1 MTLHVEKL
9 SPALG
14 AEVTGIDLREP
25 VSEKAKE
32 AILEA
37 WLDHHMLVF
46 PGQVLDDSE
55 HVRVCRIFGDIQPER
70 LNPHLADDA
79 NPAVHFVSNVRE
91 NGILPHGDIVFHMD
105 QMQYDKPSQ
114 AMSLCAIEIPS
125 EGGETKFSNSHMAYD
140 ALPDDMKRKLEGL
153 RAENAYLY
161 YSPNMMRKVTAR
173 EEEAPRAIH
182 PVVRTHP
189 VTGRK
194 AIYVNRLL
202 SDRIIGME
210 EAESDALLETL
221 FQKIEEEQF
230 IYEHKWRVGDVIVWD
245 NRSLLHAR
253 NTYDSENERR
263 QLRRIAIVGDVPY

>member
-1 MTLHVEKL
+1 MTLNIERL
-9 SPALG
+9 SPVLG
-14 AEVTGIDLREP
+14 AEVTGIDFREP
-25 VSEKAKE
+25 VDDATKAV
-32 AILEA
+32 ILDA
-37 WLDHHMLVF
+37 WLEHHLLVF
-46 PGQVLDDSE
+46 PGQVLDDADHLRACE
-55 HVRVCRIFGDIQPER
+55 IFGAIQPER
-70 LNPHLADDA
+70 LNPHLADGA
-79 NPAVHFVSNVRE
+79 NPAVHFVSNIRE
-91 NGILPHGDIVFHMD
+91 DGILPHGDIVFHMD

-114 AMSLCAIEIPS
+114 AMSLYGIEIPS
-125 EGGETKFSNSHMAYD
+125 AGGETRFSNSHLAYD
-140 ALPDDMKRKLEGL
+140 ALSDEMKQRLDGL

-202 SDRIIGME
+202 SDRIIGIDQ
-210 EAESDALLETL
+210 AESDALLEML
-221 FQKIEEEQF
+221 FQLIEEDRF
-230 IYEHKWRVGDVIVWD
+230 IYEHTWRVGDVIVWD

>member
-1 MTLHVEKL
+1 MTINVERL

-14 AEVTGIDLREP
+14 AEVTGVDLREP
-25 VSEKAKE
+25 VDDATQK
-32 AILEA
+32 AILDA
-37 WLDHHMLVF
+37 WYEHHMLVF
-46 PGQVLDDSE
+46 PGQVLEDAE
-55 HVRVCRIFGDIQPER
+55 HLRACEIFGDIQPER
-70 LNPHLADDA
+70 LNPQLADDK
-79 NPAVHFVSNVRE
+79 NPGIHFVSNIRE
-91 NGILPHGDIVFHMD
+91 DGILPHGDIVFHMD

-114 AMSLCAIEIPS
+114 AMSLCGIDIPS
-125 EGGETKFSNSHMAYD
+125 SGGETKFSNGHLAYD
-140 ALPDDMKRKLEGL
+140 ALPDDVKQKLEGL

-161 YSPNMMRKVTAR
+161 FSPNMMRKVTAR

-194 AIYVNRLL
+194 TIYVNRLL
-202 SDRIIGME
+202 SDRIIGMD
-210 EAESDALLETL
+210 EAESDALLEML
-221 FQKIEEEQF
+221 FQQIEQDQF

-245 NRSLLHAR
+245 NRGLLHAR

>member
-1 MTLHVEKL
+1 MGIYVERL

-14 AEVTGIDLREP
+14 AEVTGIDLRQS
-25 VSEKAKE
+25 VDDTTKKE
-32 AILEA
+32 ILDA
-37 WLDHHMLVF
+37 WLEHHMLVF
-46 PGQVLDDSE
+46 PGQVLDDKQHLHACE
-55 HVRVCRIFGDIQPER
+55 IFGPIQPER
-70 LNPHLADDA
+70 LNPHLADDK
-79 NPAVHFVSNVRE
+79 NPGVHFVSNVRE
-91 NGILPHGDIVFHMD
+91 DGILPHGDIVFHMD
-105 QMQYDKPSQ
+105 QMQYAQPSQ
-114 AMSLCAIEIPS
+114 AMSLYGINIPS
-125 EGGETKFSNSHMAYD
+125 KGGETRFSNSHLAYE
-140 ALPDDMKRKLEGL
+140 ALSEDVKQRLDGL

-202 SDRIIGME
+202 SDRIFDMD
-210 EAESDALLETL
+210 EAESSELLELL
-221 FQKIEEEQF
+221 FRQIEDDRF
-230 IYEHKWRVGDVIVWD
+230 IYEHTWRVGDVVVWD

-263 QLRRIAIVGDVPY
+263 QLRRIAIVGDVPF

>member
-1 MTLHVEKL
+1 MTIEIERL

-14 AEVTGIDLREP
+14 AAVTGIDLREP
-25 VSEKAKE
+25 VEAPTRD
-32 AILEA
+32 AILDA
-37 WLDHHMLVF
+37 WREHHMLVF
-46 PGQVLDDSE
+46 PGQLLDDAD
-55 HVRVCRIFGDIQPER
+55 HVRACEIFGEIQPER

-79 NPAVHFVSNVRE
+79 NPAVHFVSNIRDD
-91 NGILPHGDIVFHMD
+91 GILPHGDIVFHMD
-105 QMQYDKPSQ
+105 QMQYEKPSQ
-114 AMSLCAIEIPS
+114 AMSLYGIEIPS
-125 EGGETKFSNSHMAYD
+125 TGGETIFSNSHLAYE
-140 ALPDDMKRKLEGL
+140 ALPADVKQRLEGL

-202 SDRIIGME
+202 SDRIINMDP
-210 EAESDALLETL
+210 AESDELLEML
-221 FQKIEEEQF
+221 FLLIEEDRF
-230 IYEHKWRVGDVIVWD
+230 IYEHKWRVGDVIIWD

-263 QLRRIAIVGDVPY
+263 QLRRIAIVGDVPF

>member
-1 MTLHVEKL
+1 MTIHIEQL

-14 AEVTGIDLREP
+14 AEITGVDLREP
-25 VSEKAKE
+25 VDKATKD

-46 PGQVLDDSE
+46 PGQLLDDTQHLRACE
-55 HVRVCRIFGDIQPER
+55 IFGPIQPER
-70 LNPHLADDA
+70 LNPHLANDQ
-79 NPAVHFVSNVRE
+79 NPGVHFVSNIRE
-91 NGILPHGDIVFHMD
+91 DGILPHGDIVFHMD
-105 QMQYDKPSQ
+105 QMQYDQPSQ
-114 AMSLCAIEIPS
+114 AMSLYGIEIPS
-125 EGGETKFSNSHMAYD
+125 QGGETIFSNSHLAYE
-140 ALPDDMKRKLEGL
+140 ALPDDIKKRLEGL

-161 YSPNMMRKVTAR
+161 YSPNMMRKVAER
-173 EEEAPRAIH
+173 EAEAPRAIH

-202 SDRIIGME
+202 SDRIIE
-210 EAESDALLETL
+210 LDESESDDLLQLL
-221 FQKIEEEQF
+221 FRQIEEPRF

-263 QLRRIAIVGDVPY
+263 QLRRIAIVGDVPF

>member
-1 MTLHVEKL
+1 MTIRIERL

-25 VSEKAKE
+25 VDDAARKT
-32 AILEA
+32 ILEA
-37 WLDHHMLVF
+37 WYEHHLLVF
-46 PGQVLDDSE
+46 PGQVLNDAD
-55 HVRVCRIFGDIQPER
+55 HLLACGIFGDIQPER
-70 LNPHLADDA
+70 LNPHLAA
-79 NPAVHFVSNVRE
+79 EENPGVHFVSNVRE
-91 NGILPHGDIVFHMD
+91 DGILPHGDIVFHMD

-114 AMSLCAIEIPS
+114 AMSLCGIDIPS
-125 EGGETKFSNSHMAYD
+125 KGGETKFSNSHLAYD
-140 ALPDDMKRKLEGL
+140 TLPDDVKKQLEGL

-161 YSPNMMRKVTAR
+161 YSPNMMRKVEAR

-202 SDRIIGME
+202 SDRIIGLD
-210 EAESDALLETL
+210 EAASDALLEML
-221 FQKIEEEQF
+221 FRQIEEDRF
-230 IYEHKWRVGDVIVWD
+230 IYEHTWRVGDVLVWD

>member
-1 MTLHVEKL
+1 MTLTVERL

-14 AEVTGIDLREP
+14 AELTGVDLRKP
-25 VSEKAKE
+25 VGNAIKQ
-32 AILEA
+32 AILDA
-37 WLDHHMLVF
+37 WYEHHMLVF
-46 PGQVLDDSE
+46 PGQVLNDAE
-55 HVRVCRIFGDIQPER
+55 HLRACEIFGDIQPER
-70 LNPHLADDA
+70 LNPHLAA
-79 NPAVHFVSNVRE
+79 EENPGVHFVSNIRKD
-91 NGILPHGDIVFHMD
+91 GILPHGDIVFHMD
-105 QMQYDKPSQ
+105 QMQYEKPSQ
-114 AMSLCAIEIPS
+114 AMSLCGIDIPS
-125 EGGETKFSNSHMAYD
+125 KGGETKFSNSHRAYD
-140 ALPDDMKRKLEGL
+140 ALPDDIKEKLEGL

-161 YSPNMMRKVTAR
+161 YSPNMMRKVAAR
-173 EEEAPRAIH
+173 EEEAPRALH

-202 SDRIIGME
+202 SDRIIGLDE
-210 EAESDALLETL
+210 TESDALLELL
-221 FQKIEEEQF
+221 FQQIEQDQF

>member
-1 MTLHVEKL
+1 MTIEIERL

-14 AEVTGIDLREP
+14 AAVTGIDLREP
-25 VSEKAKE
+25 VEAPTRD
-32 AILEA
+32 AILDA
-37 WLDHHMLVF
+37 WREHHMLVF
-46 PGQVLDDSE
+46 PGQLLDDAD
-55 HVRVCRIFGDIQPER
+55 HVRACEIFGEIQPER

-79 NPAVHFVSNVRE
+79 NPAVHFVSNIRDD
-91 NGILPHGDIVFHMD
+91 GILPHGDIVFHMD
-105 QMQYDKPSQ
+105 QMQYEKPSQ
-114 AMSLCAIEIPS
+114 AMSLYGIQIPS
-125 EGGETKFSNSHMAYD
+125 TGGETIFSNSHLAYE
-140 ALPDDMKRKLEGL
+140 ALPADVKQRLEGL

-202 SDRIIGME
+202 SDRIINMDP
-210 EAESDALLETL
+210 AESDELLEML
-221 FQKIEEEQF
+221 FLLIEEDRF
-230 IYEHKWRVGDVIVWD
+230 IYEHKWRVGDVIIWD

-263 QLRRIAIVGDVPY
+263 QLRRIAIVGDVPF